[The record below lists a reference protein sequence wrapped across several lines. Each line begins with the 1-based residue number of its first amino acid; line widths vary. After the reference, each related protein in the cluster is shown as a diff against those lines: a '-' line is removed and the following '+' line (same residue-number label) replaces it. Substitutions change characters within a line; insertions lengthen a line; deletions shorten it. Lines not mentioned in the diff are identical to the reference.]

1 MGKHYVMFTIEDSK
15 TLKHRKDL
23 MGKRKEVQDLYSGL
37 NLFKKLA
44 VSPWITWFISSSE
57 KSSCCQTW
65 PNSQDD
71 NYFPSKWWKVVI
83 LTISSA
89 LAFLK
94 VHIFWEG
101 HKILRNLH
109 QFCVLWTASQTIGRY
124 FAKFCGPLRIY
135 ELYQLEINHVIQLPT
150 TNYLKRCWLFLSG
163 PAA

>member
-37 NLFKKLA
+37 NLFKKLD
-44 VSPWITWFISSSE
+44 VSPWIMWFISSSQK
-57 KSSCCQTW
+57 KSLLSNLSKFTGWQLFSLKMVKSCHF
-65 PNSQDD
+65 D
-71 NYFPSKWWKVVI
+71 YFLSFGKSI
-83 LTISSA
+83 
-89 LAFLK
+89 FLK

-109 QFCVLWTASQTIGRY
+109 QFCVLCTASQTIGRY

-135 ELYQLEINHVIQLPT
+135 ELYQLEISHVIQQSS
-150 TNYLKRCWLFLSG
+150 KDS
-163 PAA
+163 